1 LAPLQTYLLIR
12 LSNPALFQPLSSGTP
27 MRQPVT
33 LLLALARALGPASLR
48 SQAAAGAKLTM
59 MLEAM
64 KRFMSGFACVISAA
78 GFSASLCAAQS
89 SLPGDWL
96 GGYEIK
102 GLYTPITVRLNAEGS
117 AINGTLARQGQA
129 ARNALDQVRFS
140 ASNLHFELLGN
151 AGALVFDGQLNG
163 DLISGSIQS
172 GTDRGTFHLV
182 HSGLAKSFE
191 QYLGDYEIGGGSY
204 VSIWRFPDRNMFAG
218 GVMYEVKTLSNPLL
232 RMGYLFP
239 VSDSAFVA
247 GSEQF
252 APNPVEI
259 NATFARN
266 ERGDIALKW
275 KPTGAREMIGKKVKL
290 HFCDEEEANFTNGDV
305 TLAGTLCKPLTK
317 GRHAGVV
324 MIDGS
329 GGGLRGWNGLQ
340 QFFARH
346 GIAALT
352 YDKRGFGKSTGTIV
366 GATVNDMAGDAA
378 AGVRYLQQR
387 ADIDSKK
394 VGVWA
399 ISQGGWMAPVVA
411 ATTPNVAFII
421 LHAGP
426 AVPPRVQARQELEN
440 TFPQRG
446 FSAEEIK
453 EAAAYQTLALDAY
466 DSDEAYDRFQAA
478 YKQAKARGARWVW
491 EPSTKEQMHADWIR
505 PNVDFDPVPVLE
517 KVKVP
522 VLAFFGEKDVLVPPS
537 GNVSI
542 MEAALKKA
550 GNKDVTI
557 KVIPGVGHM
566 LWLPSGKTPPGYYDV
581 MIAWLERH
589 LALR

>member
-1 LAPLQTYLLIR
+1 
-12 LSNPALFQPLSSGTP
+12 
-27 MRQPVT
+27 
-33 LLLALARALGPASLR
+33 
-48 SQAAAGAKLTM
+48 
-59 MLEAM
+59 M
-64 KRFMSGFACVISAA
+64 KRFMIGFASLILTA
-78 GFSASLCAAQS
+78 GFGASTCAAQS
-89 SLPGDWL
+89 SLAGEWL

-102 GLYTPITVRLNAEGS
+102 GLYTPIKTQFDVEGA
-117 AINGTLARQGQA
+117 AIKGTLARQGRA
-129 ARNALDQVRFS
+129 TSTALDQLRFS
-140 ASNLHFELLGN
+140 SPSLHFELPGS
-151 AGALVFDGQLNG
+151 AAPLVFDGQLRG
-163 DLISGSIQS
+163 GLITGNIQS

-191 QYLGDYEIGGGSY
+191 KYLGDYQIGRGIY
-204 VSIWRFPDRNMFAG
+204 VSIWRFPSGMFAG
-218 GVMYEVKTLSNPLL
+218 GVMYEVKDLSNPLL

-239 VSDSAFVA
+239 VSDTAFVA
-247 GSEQF
+247 GPEQF

-259 NATFARN
+259 KATFVRN
-266 ERGDIALKW
+266 DRGDLTLKW
-275 KPTGAREMIGKKVKL
+275 KPTGSPEVIGKKVKL
-290 HFCDEEEANFTNGDV
+290 HFCDEEEVKFTNGDV
-305 TLAGTLCKPLTK
+305 TLAGTLCLPLTK
-317 GRHAGVV
+317 GRHPAVV

-387 ADIDSKK
+387 LDIDPKK

-399 ISQGGWMAPVVA
+399 ISQGGWMAPLVA
-411 ATTPNVAFII
+411 TTTPNVAFII

-426 AVPPRVQARQELEN
+426 AVSPRLQARHELEN

-446 FSAEEIK
+446 FTAEEIK

-466 DSDEAYDRFQAA
+466 SSDEAYDKYQAA
-478 YKQAKARGARWVW
+478 YEQAKARGARWVW
-491 EPSTKEQMHADWIR
+491 PPSTKEQMRADWIR

-522 VLAFFGEKDVLVPPS
+522 VLAFFGEKDVLVPPE

-557 KVIPGVGHM
+557 KVLPAVGHM
-566 LWLPSGKTPPGYYDV
+566 LSLPSGKTPPGYYDV
-581 MIAWLERH
+581 MTEWLKKRVNS
-589 LALR
+589 R